1 MSGSDETYSAL
12 EYMLSSACGLLWPCP
27 VVLGVQAATSR
38 GLGAGNAYSLVEALG
53 HIWSVARVLPRVK
66 EGGGTVR
73 QMVKSYLSVPIV
85 GQKSES
91 VDYSRD

>member
-1 MSGSDETYSAL
+1 
-12 EYMLSSACGLLWPCP
+12 MLSSARGLLWPRP

-38 GLGAGNAYSLVEALG
+38 GPGAGNAYPLVEALG
-53 HIWSVARVLPRVK
+53 RIWLVDQVLPRVK

-73 QMVKSYLSVPIV
+73 QVVKSYLPVPIV